1 MHSTDDMDDGYLGSG
16 KILRNSINK
25 YGKENHIREIYGDFL
40 PDRESLRLREAEII
54 DNHRLMDPKCMNNK
68 LGGEGGSFPG
78 INHGLKRNMSSET
91 REKIG
96 KIWRGRKQ
104 TTEHIQKRI
113 ESRRNTGHFGLSEES
128 RKKISDTLQGH
139 VSWNKG
145 KSFSDETRQKISAA
159 LKGHVPWNKGK
170 RKGA

>member
-78 INHGLKRNMSSET
+78 INH
-91 REKIG
+91 
-96 KIWRGRKQ
+96 
-104 TTEHIQKRI
+104 
-113 ESRRNTGHFGLSEES
+113 
-128 RKKISDTLQGH
+128 
-139 VSWNKG
+139 
-145 KSFSDETRQKISAA
+145 
-159 LKGHVPWNKGK
+159 
-170 RKGA
+170 